1 MGSASRRH
9 RGRQTM
15 PVTNSRAVNLAVEVQ
30 KVWDEADAEE
40 RSLTPVERDR
50 VETLIERAREAK
62 ALEEKLGEL
71 EGGVTWQ
78 HGDAVA
84 AKGPGDQFIQSKGY
98 KQLVERGF
106 GSGQFSTGQVELQT
120 KGTLVSTP
128 GSALTPAGYVPGV
141 VENLFQRP
149 YLADLFPN
157 REAPGNPVRYVAE
170 TTVTNAGRRG
180 GRDGPE
186 ARIDPRLQ
194 RGQRAGQEDRHVA
207 SHLRRD
213 ARGRP
218 ADSAV
223 PELAARALREAPG
236 GGADPLRERARVLRV
251 VDGDT
256 IEVSLGGEIED
267 VRYLGVDTNAG

>member
-1 MGSASRRH
+1 
-9 RGRQTM
+9 M

-106 GSGQFSTGQVELQT
+106 GSGQFSTG
-120 KGTLVSTP
+120 
-128 GSALTPAGYVPGV
+128 
-141 VENLFQRP
+141 
-149 YLADLFPN
+149 
-157 REAPGNPVRYVAE
+157 
-170 TTVTNAGRRG
+170 
-180 GRDGPE
+180 
-186 ARIDPRLQ
+186 
-194 RGQRAGQEDRHVA
+194 
-207 SHLRRD
+207 
-213 ARGRP
+213 
-218 ADSAV
+218 
-223 PELAARALREAPG
+223 
-236 GGADPLRERARVLRV
+236 
-251 VDGDT
+251 
-256 IEVSLGGEIED
+256 
-267 VRYLGVDTNAG
+267 